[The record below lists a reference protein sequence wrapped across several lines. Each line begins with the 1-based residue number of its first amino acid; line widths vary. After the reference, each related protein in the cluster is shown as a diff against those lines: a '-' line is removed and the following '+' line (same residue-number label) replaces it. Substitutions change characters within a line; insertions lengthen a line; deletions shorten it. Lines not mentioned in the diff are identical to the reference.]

1 MSIFSDRLVAAR
13 ERRGITQRTL
23 ADELEITPTRLNY
36 WEKGKREPDVAMI
49 KKLSETLNVDPNFL
63 IGLDDVNFLK
73 TTSEEDHLLS
83 EYRKLND
90 AGKQKAIENI
100 SILAKVPEYQLFPNK
115 GKEADDSHLTAE
127 ERQRKALEDYKEI
140 LKYEKAAFGSGV
152 QSFTPPDLTSD
163 QIREL
168 IKEAK
173 KNQ

>member
-1 MSIFSDRLVAAR
+1 MFLDVLESLMEKHGLNKSTLSKQS
-13 ERRGITQRTL
+13 GIPYTTI
-23 ADELEITPTRLNY
+23 DGFFK
-36 WEKGKREPDVAMI
+36 KGFENT
-49 KKLSETLNVDPNFL
+49 KLSTLRQLANFFHVTLDYLVTGDTETTPK
-63 IGLDDVNFLK
+63 I
-73 TTSEEDHLLS
+73 LS
-83 EYRKLND
+83 IYNQLND
-90 AGKQKAIENI
+90 LGKQKAIENI

-115 GKEADDSHLTAE
+115 GKEADDSHLTAA
-127 ERQRKALEDYKEI
+127 ERQRKALEDYKES